1 MTIDI
6 PVKILKHGK
15 IFPKPIYQTDGSSGI
30 DLYAAIKRNISLSR
44 LARQAIPTGLCFE
57 IPSGY
62 EGHIRPRSG
71 MFLNYGVMPLFG
83 TIDSD
88 FRGEVK
94 ILLINLSEKSFEITP
109 GMRIGQIIFNKYE
122 KVNLIESKSLK
133 MTIRGDK
140 GFGSTG
146 K

>member
-1 MTIDI
+1 MTINVS
-6 PVKILKHGK
+6 VKILKHGEN
-15 IFPKPIYQTDGSSGI
+15 FPRPVYQTDGSAGI
-30 DLYAAIKRNISLSR
+30 DLYAALEKNVSLSSFSR
-44 LARQAIPTGLCFE
+44 HAIPTGLCFE

-71 MFLNYGVMPLFG
+71 MFLNYGLMPLFG

-94 ILLINLSEKSFEITP
+94 ILLINLSHSTFEITP
-109 GMRIGQIIFNKYE
+109 GMRVGQIIFNKFE
-122 KVNLIESKSLK
+122 KVKLIESKDLNRTK
-133 MTIRGDK
+133 RGDK